1 MGPATPPPSARHWVA
16 PPQGPVPP
24 HLESAVSSLS
34 HVEAQAAK
42 TTLTPP
48 YHPTQSALTQTP
60 APTHSANQT
69 LMFVSS
75 ELIMS
80 Q

>member
-1 MGPATPPPSARHWVA
+1 MGPATPRPSARHWVA
-16 PPQGPVPP
+16 PPQAPAPP

-34 HVEAQAAK
+34 HAGAQAAR
-42 TTLTPP
+42 TTPTPQ
-48 YHPTQSALTQTP
+48 YHPTQLALTQIH
-60 APTHSANQT
+60 APTHSASQT
-69 LMFVSS
+69 LTFASS